1 MTYRIQ
7 GEAPFQVLASNFS
20 IGPSNEGYTLQI
32 SADGVNYS
40 NLFSVGANVTRMVT
54 GVANGSY
61 YRLNGNNSIVS
72 VNWERQCNDGGGGG
86 GSSQYAESAGT
97 ANFADISNSTRLLDG
112 IANFPQSP
120 NTGDVVAISSTP
132 TRGAKSGA
140 KAPVPSIET
149 GVYQYDGSNWNKIEG
164 GSGSGSSV
172 GAYKIELSTD
182 NPDDFTEEDITNLE
196 AFCAAADEDPSIE
209 EGAYLFIDGNIY
221 RNTLIDVQDLQEGK
235 LQHYIFALTDAGYI
249 YSIGV
254 SFTDGEYDA
263 GIHYAWYGET
273 LIPSETFP
281 ADPMEGQIANYDDGM
296 GNIGLWRFDGED
308 WVPFGGG
315 DNTILKPSDE
325 MPVDIEVGDVYATHI
340 DAEGVVIGDDWTD
353 SGQQNI
359 QYDREGDGN
368 PQAIRIAVSENDVIH
383 LSWAIAPWDFGQ
395 DITIGDGVLTLD
407 DDYGFSGNG
416 TSELRFVEESWME
429 NTGGKSVVIFLDN
442 GTLYL
447 YTEDNSEIWIYGVS
461 DNNTGN
467 NVYEGEVTPAHPAFD
482 NVYQAVEDESGNT
495 VGSRLAKASELPN
508 KINLLPD
515 GEPNYDNIIK
525 YDDKPRWV
533 HPAALI
539 PPIFI
544 NIPTEGNYQ
553 GYPTYLKRNGQE
565 EFAWTKLE
573 RNSIEAVSTLP
584 TTSIDG
590 NVYAYANASGYGI
603 VQAQSGT
610 PAQGWAE
617 GTTATTGYTQI
628 RVPYTASNTTFMEFV
643 FDGYSDAHNLW
654 WHYDGNNEGHWDG
667 DNVPIDEQVDGEFSG
682 VDGDGVSISC
692 VRDGDYLVVTFG
704 EAVESVVEI
713 ENTEIYAE
721 YVAPHY
727 TNVVTSDTIKSIWK
741 GTQQEYD
748 ALSSYDNNT
757 LYIVL

>member
-1 MTYRIQ
+1 MII
-7 GEAPFQVLASNFS
+7 NF
-20 IGPSNEGYTLQI
+20 YK
-32 SADGVNYS
+32 
-40 NLFSVGANVTRMVT
+40 
-54 GVANGSY
+54 
-61 YRLNGNNSIVS
+61 GNS
-72 VNWERQCNDGGGGG
+72 GG
-86 GSSQYAESAGT
+86 GSMSGGSADYATEAG
-97 ANFADISNSTRLLDG
+97 SSKLLEG
-112 IANFPQSP
+112 TGVFPQDA
-120 NTGDVVAISSTP
+120 NTGDVVAIGEQPSRST
-132 TRGAKSGA
+132 KSGA

-149 GVYQYDGSNWNKIEG
+149 GVYQYDGSDWNKIGEN
-164 GSGSGSSV
+164 SGSSSTS
-172 GAYKIELSTD
+172 AYRIKLSTS
-182 NPDDFTEEDITNLE
+182 NPDDFTEGDIVNLN
-196 AFCAAADEDPSIE
+196 AFFAAVMENPSTMD
-209 EGAYLFIDGNIY
+209 GAYVDVDGDRYHISSASYNERSGEGEFNFVLSYPNWIVRLIIGY
-221 RNTLIDVQDLQEGK
+221 EMAEFSFAETQKWEGNTLVPATEFPQDP
-235 LQHYIFALTDAGYI
+235 A
-249 YSIGV
+249 
-254 SFTDGEYDA
+254 
-263 GIHYAWYGET
+263 YGE
-273 LIPSETFP
+273 
-281 ADPMEGQIANYDDGM
+281 IANYDDGE
-296 GNIGLWRFDGED
+296 GNVGLYQYDADNDE
-308 WVPFGGG
+308 WVPFGG
-315 DNTILKPSDE
+315 DNTILKSSDE

-340 DAEGVVIGDDWTD
+340 DAEGVVIGDNWTD
-353 SGQQNI
+353 SGEQNI

-368 PQAIRIAVSENDVIH
+368 PQAIKIAVSENDVIH

-395 DITIGDGVLTLD
+395 DITIGDGVLTLYN
-407 DDYGFSGNG
+407 DYGFSGNG

-429 NTGGKSVVIFLDN
+429 NTGGKSVVVFLDN

-467 NVYEGEVTPAHPAFD
+467 NVYEGEVIPAHPAFD

-508 KINLLPD
+508 KINLVPD
-515 GEPNYDNIIK
+515 GEPNYGNILK

-553 GYPTYLKRNGQE
+553 GYPTYLKRSGQE
-565 EFAWTKLE
+565 EFEWTKLE

-610 PAQGWAE
+610 PAQGWMD
-617 GTTATTGYTQI
+617 GTTEISGYTQI
-628 RVPYTASNTTFMEFV
+628 RVPYTASDTTFKEFGFV
-643 FDGYSDAHNLW
+643 GYSDLHNLW
-654 WHYDGNNEGHWDG
+654 WHYESGENPHWDG

-692 VRDGDYLVVTFG
+692 ARVGDYLVVTFG
-704 EAVESVVEI
+704 EAVESVAEI
-713 ENTEIYAE
+713 ENTEIYGT

-727 TNVVTSDTIKSIWK
+727 TSAVTSDTIKSIWK

>member
-1 MTYRIQ
+1 MII
-7 GEAPFQVLASNFS
+7 NF
-20 IGPSNEGYTLQI
+20 YK
-32 SADGVNYS
+32 
-40 NLFSVGANVTRMVT
+40 
-54 GVANGSY
+54 
-61 YRLNGNNSIVS
+61 GNS
-72 VNWERQCNDGGGGG
+72 GG
-86 GSSQYAESAGT
+86 GSMSGGSADYATEAG
-97 ANFADISNSTRLLDG
+97 SSKLLEG
-112 IANFPQSP
+112 TGVFPQDA
-120 NTGDVVAISSTP
+120 NTGDVVAIGEQP
-132 TRGAKSGA
+132 TRGTKGGT

-172 GAYKIELSTD
+172 GGYRIELSTT
-182 NPDDFTEEDITNLE
+182 NPDDFTEDDITNLN
-196 AFCAAADEDPSIE
+196 AYFAAVEEDPSIIVGSYICVGE
-209 EGAYLFIDGNIY
+209 DAIY
-221 RNTLIDVQDLQEGK
+221 RFAAGFYDSENSGGEFDFTFANPWEISQMMV
-235 LQHYIFALTDAGYI
+235 IFE
-249 YSIGV
+249 S
-254 SFTDGEYDA
+254 GEYN
-263 GIHYAWYGET
+263 YAET
-273 LIPSETFP
+273 SHNYFNSLIPTLEFP
-281 ADPMEGQIANYDDGM
+281 SNPIEGQIANYDDDM
-296 GNIGLWRFDGED
+296 GNVGLYRFDGED
-308 WVPFGGG
+308 WQPYGGG
-315 DNTILKPSDE
+315 DNTILKTSDE

-340 DAEGVVIGDDWTD
+340 GAEGVVIGDDWTD
-353 SGQQNI
+353 SGEQNI

-368 PQAIRIAVSENDVIH
+368 PGAIRIAVSENDVIH
-383 LSWAIAPWDFGQ
+383 LSWAIEPWDFGQ
-395 DITIGDGVLTLD
+395 DITIGDGVLTLY

-416 TSELRFVEESWME
+416 TSELRFVDESWME
-429 NTGGKSVVIFLDN
+429 ITGGKSVVVFLDN

-447 YTEDNSEIWIYGVS
+447 YTEDASVIWIYGVS

-508 KINLLPD
+508 KINLVPD
-515 GEPNYDNIIK
+515 GEPNYGNILK

-553 GYPTYLKRNGQE
+553 DYPTYLKRSGRE
-565 EFAWTKLE
+565 EFEWTKLE
-573 RNSIEAVSTLP
+573 RNSIEAVSALP
-584 TTSIDG
+584 NTSIDG

-610 PAQGWAE
+610 PVQGWME
-617 GTTATTGYTQI
+617 GTTEITGYTQI
-628 RVPYTASNTTFMEFV
+628 RVPYTASDTTFLEFGFV
-643 FDGYSDAHNLW
+643 GYSDLHNLW
-654 WHYDGNNEGHWDG
+654 WHYEEGENPHWDG

-704 EAVESVVEI
+704 EVVESVVEI
-713 ENTEIYAE
+713 ENTEIYGT
-721 YVAPHY
+721 YVAPNY
-727 TNVVTSDTIKSIWK
+727 TNAVTSDTIKSIWK

-757 LYIVL
+757 FYVII